1 MAQKYPGFYL
11 YFDWID
17 VLSTLPSAKAMEI
30 ICNMRAY
37 LEDGIE
43 PPPMKGNAGSIQ
55 LLILAQLK
63 RSRINSA
70 NGRHG
75 GTPSHKDRRKKSLD
89 PTEKIPDE
97 SIDTKAP
104 YLTEGIRHELSAIL
118 AERRDGQA

>member
-1 MAQKYPGFYL
+1 MAQRYPGFYL

-30 ICNMRAY
+30 ICNMKAY
-37 LEDGIE
+37 LAEGIE

-55 LLILAQLK
+55 HLILAQLK

-75 GTPSHKDRRKKSLD
+75 GTPSHKASR
-89 PTEKIPDE
+89 EKTFDTTGIILNDG
-97 SIDTKAP
+97 IDTTAP
-104 YLTEGIRHELSAIL
+104 YLTESIRHELSAIL
-118 AERRDGQA
+118 EDRRDGQA

>member
-1 MAQKYPGFYL
+1 MAKRYPGFYL

-30 ICNMRAY
+30 ICNMKAY
-37 LEDGIE
+37 LAEGIE

-55 LLILAQLK
+55 HLILAQLK

-75 GTPSHKDRRKKSLD
+75 GTPSHKDKRGKSLE
-89 PTEKIPDE
+89 PTEKVLDDG
-97 SIDTKAP
+97 IDPTAP
-104 YLTEGIRHELSAIL
+104 YLTAGIRRELSAIL
-118 AERRDGQA
+118 EDRRDGHA